1 MLPEVFKNRSK
12 NEAKKITRKFIEFGS
27 QNESKIYPKWSPNV
41 CPEASR
47 NDLDVN
53 LRFVLGF
60 GGPLGR
66 FVLPQA
72 TFSPSW
78 GPFGLPLD
86 AFSEAFGSFC
96 ARNREAKPS
105 KSLIKDLIASGRE
118 ISPRSCRDSAENVP
132 RTLQE
137 PAENLPYEPQAK
149 LPFTLRL
156 LRKDFVLPQPLRQ
169 NRLE

>member
-1 MLPEVFKNRSK
+1 MGSLTFCFPKRFENTAALFCR
-12 NEAKKITRKFIEFGS
+12 FG
-27 QNESKIYPKWSPNV
+27 EP
-41 CPEASR
+41 
-47 NDLDVN
+47 
-53 LRFVLGF
+53 F
-60 GGPLGR
+60 G
-66 FVLPQA
+66 LPQA

-86 AFSEAFGSFC
+86 AFSGAFGSFC

-137 PAENLPYEPQAK
+137 PAENPPYEPQAK
-149 LPFTLRL
+149 LHFTLRL
-156 LRKDFVLPQPLRQ
+156 LRKDFVLRQMLRQ
-169 NRLE
+169 NRIE